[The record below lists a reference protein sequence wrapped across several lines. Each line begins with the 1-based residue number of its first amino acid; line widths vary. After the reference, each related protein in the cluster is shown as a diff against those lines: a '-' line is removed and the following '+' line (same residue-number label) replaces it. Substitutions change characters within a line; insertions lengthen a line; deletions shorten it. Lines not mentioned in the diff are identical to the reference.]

1 MMYIIIGGLV
11 VLNIIVLIF
20 GIGIYN
26 KLVKLQNRYENAF
39 AQIDVQLK
47 RRHDLIPNLIETAKG
62 YMDHEKETFQAVTEA
77 RNQAVQAEQKAA
89 ESPSDPQAMQ
99 QLSQAE
105 SMLSEALGQFRV
117 TVEDYPELKANESMN
132 KVMEELTTTEN
143 KISFARQAFNDAVTK
158 YNNKRETFPNN
169 FLAGVF
175 NFQEAELFEVEIEE
189 QKEAP
194 EVSFE

>member
-1 MMYIIIGGLV
+1 MMYIIGGLV
-11 VLNIIVLIF
+11 VVNIILFIF
-20 GIGIYN
+20 LVGIYN

-89 ESPSDPQAMQ
+89 ESPSDPNAMK

-105 SMLSEALGQFRV
+105 SMLTEALGQFRV
-117 TVEDYPELKANESMN
+117 TVEDYPELKADQSMN

-143 KISFARQAFNDAVTK
+143 KIAFARQAFNDAVTK

-169 FLAGVF
+169 LLAGAF
-175 NFQEAELFEVEIEE
+175 NFDEAELFEVEIEE